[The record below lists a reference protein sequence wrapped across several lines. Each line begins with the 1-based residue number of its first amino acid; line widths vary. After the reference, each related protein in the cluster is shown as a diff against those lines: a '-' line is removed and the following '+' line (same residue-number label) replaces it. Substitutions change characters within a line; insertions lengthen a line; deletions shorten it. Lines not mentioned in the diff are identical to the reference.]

1 MVITVLTLLLQ
12 TIIKTATTKTAT
24 ATNTDISLSDL
35 SANTRYDLSINQFN
49 IYDMSNSKATE
60 YAITRPTDFIA
71 NDITQNIGASTH
83 NKLVMNVSHSQVAG
97 TLDISGYTIDVSG
110 NNGVNATSQTIIKT
124 ATIKTAH
131 SANTDVSFSDLSANT
146 RYDLSI
152 NQFNIYDISNSKATE
167 YAVTRPTDFTN
178 NGNDV
183 SQNMTASLVLTDRL
197 TMNVIHKD
205 VAGTLDISGYT
216 VNYSVLG
223 GNTDA
228 GSFTKTAT
236 NKDATDSNTDVLISG
251 LNYPNSVYDMSV
263 NLFNAYDMSNTFIE
277 H

>member
-1 MVITVLTLLLQ
+1 MILVIVKLPNTLLH
-12 TIIKTATTKTAT
+12 
-24 ATNTDISLSDL
+24 DL
-35 SANTRYDLSINQFN
+35 LIF
-49 IYDMSNSKATE
+49 
-60 YAITRPTDFIA
+60 
-71 NDITQNIGASTH
+71 
-83 NKLVMNVSHSQVAG
+83 
-97 TLDISGYTIDVSG
+97 
-110 NNGVNATSQTIIKT
+110 
-124 ATIKTAH
+124 
-131 SANTDVSFSDLSANT
+131 
-146 RYDLSI
+146 
-152 NQFNIYDISNSKATE
+152 
-167 YAVTRPTDFTN
+167 N

-263 NLFNAYDMSNTFIE
+263 NLFNAYDMSNTFIDISGLNKT
-277 H
+277 